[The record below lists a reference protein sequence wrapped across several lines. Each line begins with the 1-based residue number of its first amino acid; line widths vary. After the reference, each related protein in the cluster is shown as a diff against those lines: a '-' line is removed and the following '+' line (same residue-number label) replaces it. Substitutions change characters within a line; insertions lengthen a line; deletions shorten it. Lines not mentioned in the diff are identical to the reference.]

1 MACRA
6 TSQPSDT
13 TVYLHRSPKLASCNS
28 RCLIPCSRHEVVTTP
43 LRRRQT
49 AHRVHRMRES
59 TCGYRKVDTTADR
72 DAFKRKVDMKTRL
85 SVSRT
90 ARNRHVIPRRRAAD
104 DIFGCQRPRQHLT
117 PTREFSARG

>member
-72 DAFKRKVDMKTRL
+72 DAFKRKVDMKTRAFGFEDSPQPACDSSSASGRRHL
-85 SVSRT
+85 RVPTSAAAPHSNTRVQRT
-90 ARNRHVIPRRRAAD
+90 
-104 DIFGCQRPRQHLT
+104 G
-117 PTREFSARG
+117 